1 MENRLCCLLRR
12 LVAFTFRRLYK
23 PPPFKHMTNSIPN
36 GNLSC
41 LIQRK
46 NNKYRAIFITKLTK
60 QGKTQNSSW
69 KAAPHSEL
77 DSERPAFLRT
87 PGWVGRI
94 HQIKFYTFCKFC
106 DNSYLCRVK
115 KLSTIISPIA
125 TELAQFEVFFEQ
137 TMKAETEPMDDIMRY
152 VQESR
157 GKRLRPILVLLSA
170 KLFGEVN
177 ERTLR
182 AATFVEMMHSAT
194 LIHDDVV
201 DDADQ
206 RRGKASVK
214 AQFGNHSAVL
224 AGDYLL
230 AKAMLLLSQPDEYN
244 ILQEML
250 RTAAAMS
257 EGELL
262 QNASRSLSLSK
273 GRDKKV
279 ESSIGRPFDP
289 STSSGLRDLNY
300 LDIIIRKTATLLRA
314 CCVIGAFSVN
324 ATHEQVQQMAD
335 FGLNFGIL
343 FQLRDDMIDGENV
356 EQAQALLPVYYE
368 KTMKALEGFPPS
380 ETTEALRDLTVFC
393 AEREE

>member
-1 MENRLCCLLRR
+1 M
-12 LVAFTFRRLYK
+12 
-23 PPPFKHMTNSIPN
+23 
-36 GNLSC
+36 
-41 LIQRK
+41 
-46 NNKYRAIFITKLTK
+46 
-60 QGKTQNSSW
+60 
-69 KAAPHSEL
+69 
-77 DSERPAFLRT
+77 
-87 PGWVGRI
+87 
-94 HQIKFYTFCKFC
+94 
-106 DNSYLCRVK
+106 K

-137 TMKAETEPMDDIMRY
+137 TMKAETEPMDSIMHY

-201 DDADQ
+201 DDTTE
-206 RRGKASVK
+206 RRGRASVK

-257 EGELL
+257 EGELM
-262 QNASRSLSLSK
+262 QGASVVRPN
-273 GRDKKV
+273 GRTTDA
-279 ESSIGRPFDP
+279 
-289 STSSGLRDLNY
+289 Y

-314 CCVIGAFSVN
+314 CCVVGAFSVN

-343 FQLRDDMIDGENV
+343 FQLRDDMLDGENV
-356 EQAQALLPVYYE
+356 EQAKALLPVYYE

>member
-1 MENRLCCLLRR
+1 M
-12 LVAFTFRRLYK
+12 K
-23 PPPFKHMTNSIPN
+23 
-36 GNLSC
+36 
-41 LIQRK
+41 
-46 NNKYRAIFITKLTK
+46 
-60 QGKTQNSSW
+60 
-69 KAAPHSEL
+69 EL
-77 DSERPAFLRT
+77 E
-87 PGWVGRI
+87 
-94 HQIKFYTFCKFC
+94 H
-106 DNSYLCRVK
+106 
-115 KLSTIISPIA
+115 IIEPIRD
-125 TELAQFEVFFEQ
+125 ELAQFEVFFEQ
-137 TMKAETEPMDDIMRY
+137 TMKAETEPMDSIMHY

-201 DDADQ
+201 DDADE

-257 EGELL
+257 EGELM
-262 QNASRSLSLSK
+262 QGASVVRPN
-273 GRDKKV
+273 GRTTDA
-279 ESSIGRPFDP
+279 
-289 STSSGLRDLNY
+289 Y

-314 CCVIGAFSVN
+314 CCVVGAFSVN
-324 ATHEQVQQMAD
+324 AAHEQVQQMAD

-343 FQLRDDMIDGENV
+343 FQLRDDMLDGENV